1 MYRQILLPLC
11 RFSVYVSNCPR
22 KPGNNN
28 YREIVKIEKTA
39 YIVAAGVA
47 ACLLYSC
54 ATIGSPSGGAI
65 DKDPPIFVGSNPA
78 PNTLN
83 FKGNKVELNF
93 DEVVTLVDQSE
104 KVMYSPVPRE
114 TPRLTVLGRKV
125 LVEFRDTMKPGTTY
139 SIDFANCIQ
148 DNNENNPIE
157 NFAFAFSTGDT
168 IDTLQVSGMVLRAR
182 DLEPMQQVLVGI
194 HSNLE
199 DSAFTKLQFDRVAR
213 TNDRGQFTIRNL
225 KPGRYRI
232 YALDDVDRDYK
243 FVRTED
249 MAFLLDTIIPGAYS
263 EATMDTVFTKSLV
276 VDTVVEGVHTVFT
289 PNDILLSMSNEGYVS
304 QYLHTYERPDYNRI
318 YIKFSAHSD
327 TLPGIS
333 IIEPVVRTD
342 NDWYVLQK
350 SEYNDSLFY
359 WITDTALAHCDSIRI
374 SLNYLR
380 TDTTEQLSYTTDSLY
395 VNVKNAYKRQLEK
408 SRKDEA
414 KRLEALTK
422 EYDNKMERLRK
433 RAEERKDERDT
444 VKAEMDARADS
455 LEYANIRRTWVKDS
469 LARIPYYDFKLV
481 SGGTVEVDAALE
493 FEVNEPVDS
502 IVMAGFHLW
511 KQYEDI
517 LWEEVVVPDLVL
529 KEPFEIMKWSMPVKW
544 EPGATYKVRVD
555 SMSVYGIYG
564 LPNKTIEQEFRV
576 KGLEEYANLYLNVSP
591 VSGPAFVELLN
602 TGDAVQRT
610 ATVESDGYAVFNNVL
625 PGEYYARIV
634 LDSNGNGEWDTG
646 NFAEHRQPEE
656 VYYYPKKISLKENW
670 DIEQSWNIY
679 EVPVDMQK
687 PEAIKKNKPEKKKW
701 EENPNYGMPSDEED
715 DIYDEGPAI
724 YTGNKYTDYQ
734 QLNR

>member
-213 TNDRGQFTIRNL
+213 TNDKTWRSCS
-225 KPGRYRI
+225 
-232 YALDDVDRDYK
+232 
-243 FVRTED
+243 
-249 MAFLLDTIIPGAYS
+249 IP
-263 EATMDTVFTKSLV
+263 
-276 VDTVVEGVHTVFT
+276 
-289 PNDILLSMSNEGYVS
+289 
-304 QYLHTYERPDYNRI
+304 
-318 YIKFSAHSD
+318 
-327 TLPGIS
+327 
-333 IIEPVVRTD
+333 
-342 NDWYVLQK
+342 
-350 SEYNDSLFY
+350 
-359 WITDTALAHCDSIRI
+359 
-374 SLNYLR
+374 
-380 TDTTEQLSYTTDSLY
+380 
-395 VNVKNAYKRQLEK
+395 
-408 SRKDEA
+408 
-414 KRLEALTK
+414 
-422 EYDNKMERLRK
+422 
-433 RAEERKDERDT
+433 
-444 VKAEMDARADS
+444 
-455 LEYANIRRTWVKDS
+455 
-469 LARIPYYDFKLV
+469 
-481 SGGTVEVDAALE
+481 
-493 FEVNEPVDS
+493 
-502 IVMAGFHLW
+502 
-511 KQYEDI
+511 
-517 LWEEVVVPDLVL
+517 
-529 KEPFEIMKWSMPVKW
+529 
-544 EPGATYKVRVD
+544 
-555 SMSVYGIYG
+555 
-564 LPNKTIEQEFRV
+564 
-576 KGLEEYANLYLNVSP
+576 
-591 VSGPAFVELLN
+591 
-602 TGDAVQRT
+602 
-610 ATVESDGYAVFNNVL
+610 
-625 PGEYYARIV
+625 
-634 LDSNGNGEWDTG
+634 
-646 NFAEHRQPEE
+646 
-656 VYYYPKKISLKENW
+656 
-670 DIEQSWNIY
+670 
-679 EVPVDMQK
+679 
-687 PEAIKKNKPEKKKW
+687 
-701 EENPNYGMPSDEED
+701 
-715 DIYDEGPAI
+715 
-724 YTGNKYTDYQ
+724 
-734 QLNR
+734 